1 MIVERPF
8 VTIECVVYFVTI
20 KLLLFYKN
28 VFQTLAHGQHISGR
42 HVRVLLFQGKKLIFK
57 QIN

>member
-1 MIVERPF
+1 MIIERTF

-20 KLLLFYKN
+20 KLLFYN
-28 VFQTLAHGQHISGR
+28 VFQILAHRQHISVH

>member
-1 MIVERPF
+1 MIIERTC

-20 KLLLFYKN
+20 KLLFYN
-28 VFQTLAHGQHISGR
+28 VFQILAHGQHISVR